1 MDNNIAAK
9 NTCNFVV
16 QVIEHYNDRG
26 GDGGTT
32 TPIVGVAANL
42 EEGMQMLRNMGVKE
56 GRVLQ
61 IFPPR
66 ERADGKLV
74 PCMPDIFPYTA
85 PPVKKATAR
94 NRKA

>member
-1 MDNNIAAK
+1 MKTNN
-9 NTCNFVV
+9 CFVV
-16 QVIEHYNDRG
+16 QTVQAYEERG
-26 GDGGTT
+26 GAARTE
-32 TPIVGVAANL
+32 IAILGVADTL
-42 EEGMQMLRNMGVKE
+42 EEGMQMLRDAGVRE

-85 PPVKKATAR
+85 AVKKPAKKLVRRA
-94 NRKA
+94 A